1 MGVIRFL
8 FALTVLLSHE
18 VDLFGLTLTGSI
30 IAVQCFYIISG
41 FYMGIILEEKYKLSD
56 YKLFISNRF
65 LGCLDNKSNFLI
77 VDTWKLELIKIV
89 KIS

>member
-41 FYMGIILEEKYKLSD
+41 FYMGIILEEKY
-56 YKLFISNRF
+56 I
-65 LGCLDNKSNFLI
+65 
-77 VDTWKLELIKIV
+77 
-89 KIS
+89 